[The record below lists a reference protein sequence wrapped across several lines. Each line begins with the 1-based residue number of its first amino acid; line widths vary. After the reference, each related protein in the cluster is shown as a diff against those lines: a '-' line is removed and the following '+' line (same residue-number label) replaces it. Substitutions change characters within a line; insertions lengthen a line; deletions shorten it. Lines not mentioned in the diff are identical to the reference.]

1 MIWYII
7 LAIVVLI
14 ALYAVTTYNR
24 FVYLEENVEN
34 AMASISAQIESR
46 WDALRSLIDATK
58 SYAAHEANTLENIVA
73 ARSQVSKSSN
83 VEDVEKDN
91 ELFTKAMGRLNV
103 VVENYPDLKAS
114 TTYLETMKSIDKYEN
129 YVRQSR
135 MIFNDT
141 ATKFNRLTKQF
152 PSNIVASLFGFSPKE
167 YFKHSQDKSNPPTWN

>member
-1 MIWYII
+1 MLFYIVIGI
-7 LAIVVLI
+7 LVLI
-14 ALYAVTTYNR
+14 AIYTVVTYNK
-24 FVYLEENVEN
+24 FVTFGENVEN

-46 WDALRSLIDATK
+46 WDALRSLIDATRHY
-58 SYAAHEANTLENIVA
+58 SSHEANTLENIVE
-73 ARSQVSKSSN
+73 ARSHVSKSSN

-91 ELFTKAMGRLNV
+91 DLFTKAMGKLNL

-114 TTYLETMKSIDKYEN
+114 ETYLETMKSIDKYEN

-167 YFKHSQDKSNPPTWN
+167 YFKHSEDKSNPPTWN